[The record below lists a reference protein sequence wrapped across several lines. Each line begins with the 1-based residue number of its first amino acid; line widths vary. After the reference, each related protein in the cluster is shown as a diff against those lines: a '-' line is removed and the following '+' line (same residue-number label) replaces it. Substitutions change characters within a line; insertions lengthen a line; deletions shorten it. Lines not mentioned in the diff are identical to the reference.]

1 MLGPPQHGLEA
12 LVTWH
17 AVPVAGLQ
25 AVNGILIPGG
35 AQNLRPG
42 EPFFDVVSQLYDLAI
57 EANDKGEYF
66 PVSSTSGVRGLG
78 MF

>member
-1 MLGPPQHGLEA
+1 MPRRPA
-12 LVTWH
+12 
-17 AVPVAGLQ
+17 AAPQ

-42 EPFFDVVSQLYDLAI
+42 EPFFDVVSQLYDLAL

-66 PVSSTSGVRGLG
+66 PVGLPCILITH
-78 MF
+78 